1 MKEFIQNLKISYHS
15 GFEDNLGKDFYSP
28 CLSKCNEYKRT
39 TGDFTS
45 NVIFDWGEALINIIE
60 KDEGKCV
67 VKIIAN
73 PNLPEEDKLALS
85 TFVDNQNRD
94 DFYDKVTHNIFQ
106 DALDIVEKNLNR
118 DKSKEIKLKIF
129 CYLVATRKLI
139 LKFGFP
145 KHVRN
150 ANVFHTKDG
159 IFYFDNDLKV
169 GFSGSSNETHGG
181 HLLNIENIHI
191 YKNLDG
197 IDPHIEDIEEKF
209 ELSWKGNAPGFDTR
223 KLNKKTLDLITSY
236 APNRSQV
243 KEYINKFKE
252 EFTKS
257 PVEIPEN
264 QVQNNIANEHVEIKE
279 NYLDILDPKWEFQQE
294 AREKFIAAK
303 WGILEMATGTGKTRT
318 ALSIITQ
325 LINEDKIDK
334 IILQMYGK
342 DLIKQWERN
351 INDWKNSKIS
361 RSINVLNDDR
371 EDLDFFLLNYTNPS
385 VDLIIVRQSKLPDLL
400 NKIEDL
406 DQSRTLIIHDEVH
419 DLFAKE
425 ISKEVVGKQN
435 KFGYKLGLSAT
446 IREEFNSEREA
457 TLFKEIQGGGNT
469 PTYEYPLKKAIED
482 GVLVQMDLIDL
493 RYELDDLEIG
503 KIRNAW
509 TAHKANIE
517 QGMPKWN
524 ADSIVSIKIADI
536 RKNAKDKIVVFKNNL
551 NKLLPKLH
559 RSFIFAD
566 ETDYGNELLNILI
579 PHISVKTHYSK
590 IINGKKITDKKN
602 LERFSNHEL
611 NCIINVTKLSQ
622 GIDVQS
628 LKTIVLFATPR
639 GRQLKQRLGRV
650 LRIDPSNP
658 KKKALVI
665 DFFDKTHMDKKK
677 GSDYSRFT
685 ELDEYTKIKKI

>member
-243 KEYINKFKE
+243 KEYIKKFKE

-279 NYLDILDPKWEFQQE
+279 NYLDILDKKWEFQQE

-303 WGILEMATGTGKTRT
+303 WGILEMATGSGKTRT

-325 LINEDKIDK
+325 LIKEKKINK
-334 IILQMYGK
+334 IIIQLEK
-342 DLIKQWERN
+342 NNLIDQWEEN
-351 INDWKNSKIS
+351 IKEWLRSETYEEVNLLKYTAKKNQI
-361 RSINVLNDDR
+361 
-371 EDLDFFLLNYTNPS
+371 EDFIGGFTNEG
-385 VDLIIVRQSKLPDLL
+385 VDLLLVSKYNLSNLLDRIIKFDL
-400 NKIEDL
+400 NKTI
-406 DQSRTLIIHDEVH
+406 IIHDEVH
-419 DLFAKE
+419 GLFSDKFKVE
-425 ISKEVVGKQN
+425 IEGKQKN
-435 KFGYKLGLSAT
+435 IGYRLGLSAT
-446 IREEFNSEREA
+446 VKNDFEPERTQLLFN
-457 TLFKEIQGGGNT
+457 EIGKVV
-469 PTYEYPLKKAIED
+469 YEYKLDQAIKD
-482 GVLVQMDLIDL
+482 GVLVEFDLIPL
-493 RYELDDLEIG
+493 NYNLLESD
-503 KIRNAW
+503 KKERN
-509 TAHKANIE
+509 TAYAKF
-517 QGMPKWN
+517 
-524 ADSIVSIKIADI
+524 DSDIKNGVNPIAAKKFLYLTLADI
-536 RKNAKDKIVVFKNNL
+536 KKNCVDKVRVFKNNFNQL
-551 NKLLPKLH
+551 SQYLH

-566 ETDYGNELLNILI
+566 EKVYVQRVLNILI
-579 PHISVKTHYSK
+579 HKDLNFKTHTGDDGYEN
-590 IINGKKITDKKN
+590 INK
-602 LERFSNHEL
+602 FSNGEVDCLL
-611 NCIINVTKLSQ
+611 NCEKLSE
-622 GIDVQS
+622 GIDVKS
-628 LKTIVLFATPR
+628 VNTIVLFATPQ
-639 GRQLKQRLGRV
+639 GIQLIQRLGRV
-650 LRIDPSNP
+650 LRSDTKYPN
-658 KKKALVI
+658 KRACVI
-665 DFFDKTHMDKKK
+665 DFFLESDMEKKE
-677 GSDYSRFT
+677 GSDYNRYVKLKNYS
-685 ELDEYTKIKKI
+685 EIKKNIK